1 MPVLRD
7 MGKWNKENGR
17 FPGKAMYYKNEDAV
31 EKVIRY
37 ITRTRWN
44 ESQGNELIG
53 YGGAGV
59 SIGAPVEVL
68 IGEFVKVQ
76 KIYNMSQGRRMIHEV
91 YSLSD
96 YDFELLNKDYA
107 LVDLLGRQLC
117 AYYFALGYQIVYAVH
132 WDMSKHVHI
141 HLAINTVNFRT
152 YKKFHSGGEDFKQRI
167 AIFKKIFFDVVHL
180 AQTKVLNGVVSPIN
194 FIA

>member
-76 KIYNMSQGRRMIHEV
+76 KIYNITQGRRIIHEV
-91 YSLSD
+91 YSLAD
-96 YDFELLNKDYA
+96 NDFELLNKDYA
-107 LVDLLGRQLC
+107 LVDLLGRQLS
-117 AYYFALGYQIVYAVH
+117 AYYFALGYQVVYAVH

-141 HLAINTVNFRT
+141 HIATNTVNFRT

-167 AIFKKIFFDVVHL
+167 AIFKKIFGDIVNL
-180 AQTKVLNGVVSPIN
+180 AQSNGPKRVVSPIN